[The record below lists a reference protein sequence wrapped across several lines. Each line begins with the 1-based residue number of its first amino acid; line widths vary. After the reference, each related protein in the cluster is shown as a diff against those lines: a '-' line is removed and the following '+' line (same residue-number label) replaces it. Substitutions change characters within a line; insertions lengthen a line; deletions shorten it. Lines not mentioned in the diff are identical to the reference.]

1 MAQSDSILQPA
12 RGGKCSCVVVTRRN
26 MAKFKTDIETDRAK
40 DEMRSIEVEIDFTPN
55 ALSSILYRQGNTH
68 ILCCVTK
75 EARLPGW
82 FPRDAT
88 KGWVH
93 AEYSLLPGS
102 TDSRFRRERRGAKG
116 RTQEIERLVARS
128 LRGAIDLEAL
138 GPIAL
143 TVDCDVLNAD
153 GGTRCASI
161 TAANLA
167 LRIAVR
173 RLIASGDC
181 LPIELRPSREERENG
196 WTAPQLSKTE
206 ARNHE
211 NKVIPSNLSAIS
223 VGLMG
228 DDVFLDLDY
237 VLDSNADVDMN
248 VVGTADGKFVEV
260 QGTGE
265 ESTFSYDELQALLD
279 MSRIGLA
286 QLAEMQI
293 AVLEDI
299 E

>member
-1 MAQSDSILQPA
+1 
-12 RGGKCSCVVVTRRN
+12 

-40 DEMRSIEVEIDFTPN
+40 NEMRNIEVEIDFTPN
-55 ALSSILYRQGNTH
+55 ALASILYRQGNTH

-82 FPRDAT
+82 FPRDAS

-128 LRGAIDLEAL
+128 LRGSIDLEAL
-138 GPIAL
+138 GPLAL

-161 TAANLA
+161 TAANIA
-167 LRIAVR
+167 LRLAVR

-181 LPIELRPSREERENG
+181 LPVDLRPSREDRENG
-196 WTAPQLSKTE
+196 WTPPELTTTE

-211 NKVIPSNLSAIS
+211 NKVIPHDLSAIS
-223 VGLMG
+223 VGLIG
-228 DDVFLDLDY
+228 EDVYLDLDY
-237 VLDSNADVDMN
+237 ILDSNADVDMN

-265 ESTFSYDELQALLD
+265 ESTFSYDELQELLD
-279 MSRIGLA
+279 MARNGLA
-286 QLAEMQI
+286 QLAEVQA
-293 AVLEDI
+293 AVLDDI

>member
-1 MAQSDSILQPA
+1 
-12 RGGKCSCVVVTRRN
+12 

-40 DEMRSIEVEIDFTPN
+40 DEMRNIEVEIDFTPN
-55 ALSSILYRQGNTH
+55 ALASILYRQGNTH

-82 FPRDAT
+82 LPRDAT

-138 GPIAL
+138 GPLAL

-161 TAANLA
+161 TAANIA
-167 LRIAVR
+167 LRLAVR

-181 LPIELRPSREERENG
+181 LPIDLRPSREDRENG
-196 WTAPQLSKTE
+196 WTPPQLTSIE
-206 ARNHE
+206 AKNHE
-211 NKVIPSNLSAIS
+211 SKVIPHDLSAIS
-223 VGLMG
+223 VGLIG
-228 DDVFLDLDY
+228 EDVYLDLDY
-237 VLDSNADVDMN
+237 ILDSNADVDMN
-248 VVGTADGKFVEV
+248 VVGTSDGKFVEV

-265 ESTFSYDELQALLD
+265 ESTFSYDELQELLD
-279 MSRIGLA
+279 MARNGLA
-286 QLAEMQI
+286 QLAEVQA